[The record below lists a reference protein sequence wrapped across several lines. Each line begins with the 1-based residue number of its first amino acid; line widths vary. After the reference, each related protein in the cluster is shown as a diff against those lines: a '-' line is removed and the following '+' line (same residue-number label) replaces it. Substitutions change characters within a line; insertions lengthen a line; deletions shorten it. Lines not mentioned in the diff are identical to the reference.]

1 VPAVDV
7 LIVDDDE
14 AVRHAFSKALERAGF
29 MVTAVENG
37 LAAVAELQQRSYRA
51 IVCDVHMPFLEGR
64 GFYDELLRDYPDLA
78 RRVVFATGWTDHDE
92 VGSFLR
98 GTGRPVLRKPVD
110 VAQLTEIVRRVAD
123 LHS

>member
-29 MVTAVENG
+29 SVTAVENG
-37 LAAVAELQQRSYRA
+37 LAAVAELQQRTYRA

-64 GFYDELLRDYPDLA
+64 GFYDELLRDYPDLV
-78 RRVVFATGWTDHDE
+78 RRVVFATGWTDE
-92 VGSFLR
+92 VGLFLR
-98 GTGRPVLRKPVD
+98 LTGRPVLRKPVD
-110 VAQLTEIVRRVAD
+110 LTELTDTVRRVAD
-123 LHS
+123 QPS

>member
-29 MVTAVENG
+29 SVTAVENG
-37 LAAVAELQQRSYRA
+37 LAAVAELQQRTYRA

-64 GFYDELLRDYPDLA
+64 GFYDELLRDYPDLV
-78 RRVVFATGWTDHDE
+78 RRVVFATGWTDE
-92 VGSFLR
+92 VGLFLR
-98 GTGRPVLRKPVD
+98 LTGRPVLRKPVD
-110 VAQLTEIVRRVAD
+110 LTELTDTVRRVAD
-123 LHS
+123 QHS